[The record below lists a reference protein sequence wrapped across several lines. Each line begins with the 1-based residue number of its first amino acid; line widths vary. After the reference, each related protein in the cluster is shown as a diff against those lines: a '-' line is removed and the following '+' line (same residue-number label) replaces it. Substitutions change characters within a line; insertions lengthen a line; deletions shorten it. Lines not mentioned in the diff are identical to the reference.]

1 MIFVIGMFL
10 FVVGFA
16 VGFGWGDPHIYRY
29 NRWDRVAQVGVFIG
43 SGLMTLSL
51 CIFLWGLLP

>member
-16 VGFGWGDPHIYRY
+16 VGIGWGDPHYARW
-29 NRWDRVAQVGVFIG
+29 NKWDRIAQVLIIAGMLTMWASV
-43 SGLMTLSL
+43 
-51 CIFLWGLLP
+51 CIFLWGVMP